1 MPLVRYGLPGL
12 LGSITSSN
20 VVAAS
25 TPVAAAIDRRAA
37 HRAQQ
42 QHSAGYTEAEQAVAE
57 AEAEAAA
64 AERAAQQ
71 YATLGS
77 RAPQPEAGRD
87 DVVSRLDDLARLRDA
102 GVLSASE
109 FEAAKGKLLGWSPRI
124 APDGVE

>member
-12 LGSITSSN
+12 LGSIAGSN

-25 TPVAAAIDRRAA
+25 APVAAAINRRAA
-37 HRAQQ
+37 RHAQQQ
-42 QHSAGYTEAEQAVAE
+42 QHSAAYTEAEQAVAA

-71 YATLGS
+71 YARLGPVP
-77 RAPQPEAGRD
+77 PQPAASQD

-102 GVLSASE
+102 GVLSAAE
-109 FEAAKGKLLGWSPRI
+109 FEAAKGKLLGP
-124 APDGVE
+124 

>member
-12 LGSITSSN
+12 LGSIAGSN

-25 TPVAAAIDRRAA
+25 APVAAAISRRAA
-37 HRAQQ
+37 RHAQQQ
-42 QHSAGYTEAEQAVAE
+42 QHSAAYTEAEQAVAA

-71 YATLGS
+71 YARLGPVP
-77 RAPQPEAGRD
+77 PQPAAGQD

-102 GVLSASE
+102 GVLSAAE
-109 FEAAKGKLLGWSPRI
+109 FEAAKGKLLGP
-124 APDGVE
+124 

>member
-25 TPVAAAIDRRAA
+25 APVAAAINRRAA

-42 QHSAGYTEAEQAVAE
+42 QQHSAAYTEAEQAVAE

-64 AERAAQQ
+64 AEQAAQQ

-77 RAPQPEAGRD
+77 RPPQPAAGQD

-102 GVLSASE
+102 GVLSAAE
-109 FEAAKGKLLGWSPRI
+109 FEAAKAKLLGP
-124 APDGVE
+124 